1 MKLDVQG
8 QGRERILDVDGQ
20 GGMGS
25 LENWT
30 IVIGASSLNKKISW
44 LYWFIL
50 YPSTEIFK
58 ISWISFQKWISE
70 MNLINFWEKFESNYY
85 QGKENY
91 RTVVEIAKN
100 FAKASINDYVQSF

>member
-1 MKLDVQG
+1 
-8 QGRERILDVDGQ
+8 
-20 GGMGS
+20 
-25 LENWT
+25 
-30 IVIGASSLNKKISW
+30 
-44 LYWFIL
+44 
-50 YPSTEIFK
+50 
-58 ISWISFQKWISE
+58 